1 MSTETRLGFI
11 GLSAGAGGY
20 GSGGSW
26 ASKSHLPYLQ
36 SDRNAGKYKVAA
48 LQNSSK
54 KSAETAASKFG
65 FGDVAC
71 YDNAQDIANSD
82 VDVVAVS
89 VNVPSHYDAVMPAL
103 KAGKDIFVEWP
114 LARNVADAEE
124 MTQLARE
131 KGVRTLVGLQARQN
145 PSVVAVKKLLDSG
158 DLGEVLGTTMHGY
171 GLVFGAVNPQSFAY
185 GFPRENGAN
194 LLTIPCGHAID
205 AMCYVLGEMNH
216 VSATLA
222 NRRPKFQVA
231 DGEGKI
237 IGEDTKT
244 AHDYV
249 AFTGTLQKSG
259 GVVSVIYEG
268 GQNPS
273 GGPGFFWQINGT
285 KGAVVLEGAM
295 GHLQMYQPK
304 VKFAKAGEEAKDLDV
319 KWVGDDFGYAVGEAW
334 NAFAGKGDGHVT
346 TFEDALLRH
355 KMIEAIYK
363 SNESGKRE
371 VYI

>member
-11 GLSAGAGGY
+11 GLSPSTGGSGA
-20 GSGGSW
+20 GGSW
-26 ASKSHLPYLQ
+26 AAKSHLPYLQ
-36 SDRNAGKYKVAA
+36 SDRNAGKYKIAA
-48 LQNSSK
+48 LQNSTK
-54 KSAETAASKFG
+54 ASAESAASKFG
-65 FGDVAC
+65 LGDVKC
-71 YDNAQDIANSD
+71 YGNAQDIANSD
-82 VDVVAVS
+82 VDIVAVS

-103 KAGKDIFVEWP
+103 KAGKDVFVEWP
-114 LARNVADAEE
+114 LARNLAEAEE
-124 MTQLARE
+124 VTQLARE

-145 PSVVAVKKLLDSG
+145 PSVLAVKKLVESG
-158 DLGEVLGTTMHGY
+158 DLGEILGSTMHGY
-171 GLVFGAVNPQSFAY
+171 GLVFGAVNPKSFAY
-185 GFPRENGAN
+185 GFPVEAGAN

-205 AMCYVLGEMNH
+205 AMCYVLGEMNY

-231 DGEGKI
+231 DGDGKI
-237 IGEDTKT
+237 VGEDTKT
-244 AHDYV
+244 AHDYITV
-249 AFTGTLQKSG
+249 SGTLQKSG
-259 GVVSVIYEG
+259 GVVSVVYEG

-285 KGAVVLEGAM
+285 KGTVVLEGDT

-304 VKFAKAGEEAKDLDV
+304 VRLAKAGEEAKDLDV
-319 KWVGDDFGYAVGEAW
+319 KWVGADFGYAVGEAW

-363 SNESGKRE
+363 SNDSGRRES
-371 VYI
+371 YI